1 MAYNFLAITNEI
13 CSRLN
18 ETRLTSA
25 NFAEAKNF
33 YNTVKESVNAA
44 LRDINHQQ
52 YNYPFNHNSTEI
64 ILDEGSAR
72 YPIPQ
77 NAKLVDF
84 DTIRILRD
92 DDLSVR
98 SSVLTQI
105 TYNEY
110 VKTHL
115 DAELN
120 TSDSG
125 GVPRFVSRTQTNDF
139 VIAPKPDKEYTLE
152 MEYFVFPAD
161 LVLYDDVPTVPEMFK
176 HIIIDGAMYHCYMF
190 RDNAQSASMAKQK
203 FDEGLKA
210 MRSIVANDYVNVTD
224 TRVSSLSTYP
234 VVRVN

>member
-92 DDLSVR
+92 DTLSVR

-110 VKTHL
+110 IKTHL

-120 TSDSG
+120 TSDLG
-125 GVPRFVSRTQTNDF
+125 GVPRFVARTQTNDF
-139 VIAPKPDKEYTLE
+139 VIAPKPNKEYTLE

-161 LVLYDDVPTVPEMFK
+161 LV
-176 HIIIDGAMYHCYMF
+176 
-190 RDNAQSASMAKQK
+190 
-203 FDEGLKA
+203 
-210 MRSIVANDYVNVTD
+210 
-224 TRVSSLSTYP
+224 SL
-234 VVRVN
+234 R